1 MFSLNFYK
9 LKSHPSKIE
18 REFVK
23 PLHKPYRESPFPLF
37 QIKFTT
43 ANGSYGGPCV
53 GGGGAGHYQS
63 GELRVQQQQEGAGLG
78 EGVAMVAVELGAGLQ
93 HHPGHALY
101 YLCVREAGSSSY
113 THQGHHKQVTV
124 ETRWGGSNA
133 LSYT

>member
-1 MFSLNFYK
+1 M
-9 LKSHPSKIE
+9 
-18 REFVK
+18 
-23 PLHKPYRESPFPLF
+23 
-37 QIKFTT
+37 
-43 ANGSYGGPCV
+43 

-63 GELRVQQQQEGAGLG
+63 AELRVGRDQEGTGLG

-124 ETRWGGSNA
+124 ETRCFILHMRQ
-133 LSYT
+133 LSAAAILSDGQNEQNRQCYHVDFQEPKDPFILNS

>member
-1 MFSLNFYK
+1 MT
-9 LKSHPSKIE
+9 
-18 REFVK
+18 
-23 PLHKPYRESPFPLF
+23 PLF

-63 GELRVQQQQEGAGLG
+63 GELRVGRDQEEGAGLE

-93 HHPGHALY
+93 YHPGHALY
-101 YLCVREAGSSSY
+101 YVCVREAGSSSY

-124 ETRWGGSNA
+124 ETRCYATQDDYNLHFSKVKMIIVI
-133 LSYT
+133 